1 MALAARQPRPGQLI
15 HHSDRGVQYACAEYG
30 ALLVAHG
37 IQPSMSR
44 IGSPYDNA
52 KAESFMSTLKREEVD
67 GRADRTALEAR
78 RSIGSFIEEIYNRQR
93 LHSALNY
100 LAPADFEATV
110 GSAMVAWQ
118 KEHAVNRT

>member
-1 MALAARQPRPGQLI
+1 
-15 HHSDRGVQYACAEYG
+15 CAEYG
-30 ALLVAHG
+30 ALLAAAG

-67 GRADRTALEAR
+67 GRSYRTAQEAR
-78 RSIGSFIEEIYNRQR
+78 RSIGGFIEDIYNQQR

-100 LAPADFEATV
+100 LAPADFEATIARGLV
-110 GSAMVAWQ
+110 RQQYVVN
-118 KEHAVNRT
+118 HA